1 MYDILL
7 IQQNIISGDIMK
19 NFLTLNK
26 KLKCNNFKDILIN
39 LFTFFIVYAFLGYL
53 YEEILFLIEDNILV
67 NRGFL
72 WGPWLPIYGFG
83 GLFIILIFYRYKDKD
98 LYIGKI
104 NFRPALLFLETF
116 LLSMAVELISTYV
129 MDMVH
134 FDFKTL
140 WDYSDDLFN
149 FQGRIALIPDLKFGI
164 LALTGIYF
172 VQPVLNKI
180 VNNKGKWFNIVF
192 SIILILFL
200 IDLISRIWLGS
211 NFKGLKE
218 VIIFFIYYL

>member
-1 MYDILL
+1 
-7 IQQNIISGDIMK
+7 MK

-116 LLSMAVELISTYV
+116 LLSMAVELISTYI

-164 LALTGIYF
+164 LALTVIYF

-200 IDLISRIWLGS
+200 IDLISKIWLGS
-211 NFKGLKE
+211 NFKGLEENNNKVE
-218 VIIFFIYYL
+218 YFSYLNNDN